1 MRLHLNHSKTHQFV
15 TDHSWAVPYPPRAA
29 GPHPREAAPSGKRPS
44 RGPYCR
50 EKTKIK
56 QSPMHNTPCC
66 EGRKS
71 LLLSQ
76 FVQGEKRAWSLF
88 FSRALSLSPLLLFV
102 SAVFARRKSQAL
114 APFGQHIPHEV
125 RSSERTLKSWKERLV
140 YVHEFK
146 R

>member
-76 FVQGEKRAWSLF
+76 SVQGEKRAWSLF
-88 FSRALSLSPLLLFV
+88 FRGLSLSLRCCCSSVQFLHAENPKPLLHSGNISHMKCV
-102 SAVFARRKSQAL
+102 RASAR
-114 APFGQHIPHEV
+114 
-125 RSSERTLKSWKERLV
+125 
-140 YVHEFK
+140 
-146 R
+146 